1 MQNTKNAKKEK
12 LTWQEFRN
20 SSSYFDKKS
29 KALNGTKNALL
40 AIFRFIV
47 IVGISYVI
55 LAPVIG
61 IISNSFFSRQ
71 DSINPMV
78 FTIPINPTLE
88 RYTMAIKYMDYLP
101 ILGRTVVYVVGIT
114 LIQLLICSMVGYG
127 FARFNFPF
135 KGLLFGCVLVMIVV
149 PLNTIQFPLYITFRY
164 FNILPF
170 TIAAAALGLAI
181 AVMGLLDK
189 GKGVRKAL
197 MLIAGLAVLGAGIY
211 FTWQNLAAG
220 HPTPNLLQTPW
231 PTVIMSV
238 FGCGLRSGL
247 YIYIFNQFFRGL
259 PKEIEEAALV
269 DGASPGYTYFRIM
282 LPNASPAV
290 ITVAVFSI
298 VWQYNDSFFANTFNI
313 PDSILI
319 TRKLDSLINVI
330 ANAEK
335 VLTIRE
341 QQLYFDAGVVLVLVP
356 VVLIYLILQRRFIE
370 GVERSGIV
378 G

>member
-1 MQNTKNAKKEK
+1 V
-12 LTWQEFRN
+12 
-20 SSSYFDKKS
+20 
-29 KALNGTKNALL
+29 
-40 AIFRFIV
+40 I

-61 IISNSFFSRQ
+61 IIAHSFFSRQ

-78 FTIPINPTLE
+78 FTVPINPTLE
-88 RYTMAIKYMDYLP
+88 RYTMAVKYLDYLP
-101 ILGRTVVYVVGIT
+101 ILGRTLLYVFGVT

-127 FARFNFPF
+127 FARYQFPL
-135 KGLLFGCVLVMIVV
+135 KKLLFGCVVVMIVV
-149 PLNTIQFPLYITFRY
+149 PLNTIQFPLYMTFRY
-164 FNILPF
+164 F
-170 TIAAAALGLAI
+170 
-181 AVMGLLDK
+181 
-189 GKGVRKAL
+189 
-197 MLIAGLAVLGAGIY
+197 GIGSN
-211 FTWQNLAAG
+211 TV
-220 HPTPNLLQTPW
+220 NLLKTPW
-231 PTVIMSV
+231 PTVILSV

-269 DGASPGYTYFRIM
+269 DGAGSWYTYFHIM
-282 LPNASPAV
+282 LPNAAPAL

-313 PDSILI
+313 SDSIIL

-335 VLTIRE
+335 ILTISE
-341 QQLYFDAGVVLVLVP
+341 QQLYFDAGVVLVLLP
-356 VVLIYLILQRRFIE
+356 VVIIYLVLQRRFIE

>member
-1 MQNTKNAKKEK
+1 MLSSRKISASLQG
-12 LTWQEFRN
+12 FR
-20 SSSYFDKKS
+20 SSALYNDKRS
-29 KALNGTKNALL
+29 KAFNTAKGFVLGL
-40 AIFRFIV
+40 FRTV
-47 IVGISYVI
+47 IIIGSSYVI

-61 IISNSFFSRQ
+61 IISNSFFSTQ

-88 RYTMAIKYMDYLP
+88 RYTMAVKYLDYLP
-101 ILGRTVVYVVGIT
+101 ILGRTLLYVFGVT

-127 FARFNFPF
+127 FARYQFPL
-135 KGLLFGCVLVMIVV
+135 KKLLFGCVVVMIVV
-149 PLNTIQFPLYITFRY
+149 PLNTIQFPLYMTFRY
-164 FNILPF
+164 F
-170 TIAAAALGLAI
+170 
-181 AVMGLLDK
+181 
-189 GKGVRKAL
+189 
-197 MLIAGLAVLGAGIY
+197 GIGSN
-211 FTWQNLAAG
+211 TV
-220 HPTPNLLQTPW
+220 NLLKTPW
-231 PTVIMSV
+231 PTVILSV

-269 DGASPGYTYFRIM
+269 DGAGSWYTYFHIM
-282 LPNASPAV
+282 LPNAAPAL

-313 PDSILI
+313 SDSIIL

-335 VLTIRE
+335 ILTISE
-341 QQLYFDAGVVLVLVP
+341 QQLYFDAGVVLVLLP
-356 VVLIYLILQRRFIE
+356 VVIIYLVLQRRFIE

>member
-1 MQNTKNAKKEK
+1 MQKSRK
-12 LTWQEFRN
+12 LPELWRGYR
-20 SSSYFDKKS
+20 SSARYDDQKS
-29 KALNGTKNALL
+29 RVLNGTKNGLL
-40 AIFRFIV
+40 SFFRFII

-78 FTIPINPTLE
+78 FTIPISPTLA
-88 RYTMAIKYMDYLP
+88 RYEMAVKYLDYLP
-101 ILGRTVVYVVGIT
+101 ILGRTLLYVTGVT
-114 LIQLLICSMVGYG
+114 LLQLLVCSMVGYG
-127 FARFNFPF
+127 FARYRFPM
-135 KGLLFGCVLVMIVV
+135 KKVLFAFIVLMIVV
-149 PLNTIQFPLYITFRY
+149 PLNTIQFPLYMTFRY
-164 FNILPF
+164 FGIGDG
-170 TIAAAALGLAI
+170 TI
-181 AVMGLLDK
+181 
-189 GKGVRKAL
+189 
-197 MLIAGLAVLGAGIY
+197 
-211 FTWQNLAAG
+211 
-220 HPTPNLLQTPW
+220 NLLKSPW
-231 PTVIMSV
+231 PTVILSA

-269 DGASPGYTYFRIM
+269 DGAGAWRTYFRIM
-282 LPNASPAV
+282 LPNASPAI
-290 ITVAVFSI
+290 ITVAVFSL

-319 TRKLDSLINVI
+319 TRKLDSLVAVI

-335 VLTIRE
+335 ILTIRE

-356 VVLIYLILQRRFIE
+356 VVLIYLLLQRRFIE

>member
-1 MQNTKNAKKEK
+1 MEK
-12 LTWQEFRN
+12 TTVKTRSTLSLDRR
-20 SSSYFDKKS
+20 SR
-29 KALNGTKNALL
+29 AVNGTKNTLMG
-40 AIFRFIV
+40 IFRFII

-61 IISNSFFSRQ
+61 IVSRSFFSRQ

-78 FTIPINPTLE
+78 FTIPISPTLD
-88 RYTMAIKYMDYLP
+88 RYAMAGKYLNYFP
-101 ILGRTVVYVVGIT
+101 VLGRTLAYVLAVT
-114 LIQLLICSMVGYG
+114 LIQLLVCSMVGYG
-127 FARFNFPF
+127 FARYSFPF
-135 KGLLFGCVLVMIVV
+135 KKLLFAFIVVMIVV
-149 PLNTIQFPLYITFRY
+149 PLNTIQFPLYMTFRY
-164 FNILPF
+164 F
-170 TIAAAALGLAI
+170 
-181 AVMGLLDK
+181 
-189 GKGVRKAL
+189 GVGEKT
-197 MLIAGLAVLGAGIY
+197 V
-211 FTWQNLAAG
+211 
-220 HPTPNLLQTPW
+220 NLLKTPW
-231 PTVIMSV
+231 PTVILSV

-269 DGASPGYTYFRIM
+269 DGAGSWYTYFRIM
-282 LPNASPAV
+282 LPNAAPAM

-313 PDSILI
+313 SDSIIL

-335 VLTIRE
+335 ILTISE
-341 QQLYFDAGVVLVLVP
+341 QQLYFDAGVVLTLLP
-356 VVLIYLILQRRFIE
+356 VVIIYLVLQRRFIE

>member
-1 MQNTKNAKKEK
+1 MQTTQGKTK
-12 LTWQEFRN
+12 WQEFR
-20 SSSYFDKKS
+20 SSSRYLDQKS
-29 KALNGTKNALL
+29 RALNGTKNALL
-40 AIFRFIV
+40 SIFRFII

-61 IISNSFFSRQ
+61 IVANSFFSRQ

-78 FTIPINPTLE
+78 FTIPINPTVE
-88 RYTMAIKYMDYLP
+88 RYEMAIKYLDYLP
-101 ILGRTVVYVVGIT
+101 ILGRTLLYVVGVT
-114 LIQLLICSMVGYG
+114 LIQLLVCSMVGYG
-127 FARFNFPF
+127 FARYQFPL
-135 KGLLFGCVLVMIVV
+135 KKLLFGFVVVMIVV
-149 PLNTIQFPLYITFRY
+149 PLNTIQFPLYMAFRY
-164 FNILPF
+164 F
-170 TIAAAALGLAI
+170 
-181 AVMGLLDK
+181 
-189 GKGVRKAL
+189 GVGEHTA
-197 MLIAGLAVLGAGIY
+197 
-211 FTWQNLAAG
+211 
-220 HPTPNLLQTPW
+220 NLLKTPW
-231 PTVIMSV
+231 PTVILSA

-269 DGASPGYTYFRIM
+269 DGAGPWYTYFRIM
-282 LPNASPAV
+282 LPNATPAM

-298 VWQYNDSFFANTFNI
+298 VWQYNDSFFSNTFNI

-356 VVLIYLILQRRFIE
+356 VVLIYLVLQRRFIE

>member
-1 MQNTKNAKKEK
+1 MSTLSKR
-12 LTWQEFRN
+12 WQEYK
-20 SSSYFDKKS
+20 SSPKYFDSKS
-29 KALNGTKNALL
+29 RLQNGAKNSVLSL
-40 AIFRFIV
+40 FRFIL

-61 IISNSFFSRQ
+61 IVSNSFFSRQ

-88 RYTMAIKYMDYLP
+88 RYTMAIKHLNYLP
-101 ILGRTVVYVVGIT
+101 VLGNTLLYVIGVT
-114 LIQLLICSMVGYG
+114 LIQLLVCSMVGYG
-127 FARFNFPF
+127 FARYKFPG
-135 KGLLFGCVLVMIVV
+135 KGLLFGCVVVMIVV
-149 PLNTIQFPLYITFRY
+149 PLQSIRFPLYMAFRY
-164 FNILPF
+164 FDP
-170 TIAAAALGLAI
+170 LGLVTLFTGAPTSE
-181 AVMGLLDK
+181 
-189 GKGVRKAL
+189 L
-197 MLIAGLAVLGAGIY
+197 M
-211 FTWQNLAAG
+211 QS
-220 HPTPNLLQTPW
+220 PW
-231 PTVIMSV
+231 PTVIMSAL
-238 FGCGLRSGL
+238 GCGLRSGL

-269 DGASPGYTYFRIM
+269 DGAGTYYTYARIM
-282 LPNASPAV
+282 MPNATPAV

-298 VWQYNDSFFANTFNI
+298 VWQYNASFFSATFTI

-319 TRKLDSLINVI
+319 TRKLDGLVAVI

-335 VLTIRE
+335 IMTLRE

-356 VVLIYLILQRRFIE
+356 VVIIYLILQRSFIE